1 MKKNKIITLSFC
13 ATLGLALFTLN
24 AAGAEEKHDE
34 HAEKSEMKIPDTA
47 DGILAEIHKHHSEL
61 ADVVTNKK
69 LADVHHHAFAVR
81 DLAKALVDKAPADKK
96 QRVQGAAN
104 NIAKLADEL
113 DKAGDAGDQA
123 KTEANLKKFD
133 AVIAQLE
140 AQFKS

>member
-1 MKKNKIITLSFC
+1 MKRIKILAIGAAAALAITSVNSQM
-13 ATLGLALFTLN
+13 AVA
-24 AAGAEEKHDE
+24 AEEHEE
-34 HAEKSEMKIPDTA
+34 HSEKMTIPATA

-61 ADVVTNKK
+61 AEVVKNNK

-104 NIAKLADEL
+104 NIAKLAEEL
-113 DKAGDAGDQA
+113 DKAGDANDKA
-123 KTEANLKKFD
+123 KTETELKKFD